1 MQAEWAAGRLGLREV
16 AWTGWWL
23 AKYSIGLEGGLD
35 GAFDQAVA
43 TLAGQEEAAFDA
55 HTASWFE
62 TMVAHRARPGGLR
75 AIQEHR
81 ERGERVV
88 LATSGT
94 IYAAR
99 AAQRAF
105 DLDDAIGTELEVVD
119 GRFTGKISGMG
130 YGAAKRDLVV
140 AWAQREGVDLA
151 QSTFY
156 TDSISDLALLE
167 EVGSPRI
174 VHPDPKLSRLATERD
189 WVVCDWG
196 TS

>member
-1 MQAEWAAGRLGLREV
+1 MREV
-16 AWTGWWL
+16 AWAGWWL

-43 TLAGQEEAAFDA
+43 TLAGQEELAFDA
-55 HTASWFE
+55 HTAQWFAS
-62 TMVAHRARPGGLR
+62 MVVHRARPGGLQ
-75 AIQEHR
+75 ATQHHR

-99 AAQRAF
+99 AAQLAF
-105 DLDDAIGTELEVVD
+105 GLDDAIGTELEVLD
-119 GRFTGKISGMG
+119 GRFTGRISGMG
-130 YGAAKRDLVV
+130 YGAAKRDRVV
-140 AWAQREGVDLA
+140 DWASRNGVDLA

-167 EVGSPRI
+167 QVGHPGI
-174 VHPDPKLSRLATERD
+174 VHPDPPLARLAAARG
-189 WVVCDWG
+189 WPVLDWG
-196 TS
+196 VS